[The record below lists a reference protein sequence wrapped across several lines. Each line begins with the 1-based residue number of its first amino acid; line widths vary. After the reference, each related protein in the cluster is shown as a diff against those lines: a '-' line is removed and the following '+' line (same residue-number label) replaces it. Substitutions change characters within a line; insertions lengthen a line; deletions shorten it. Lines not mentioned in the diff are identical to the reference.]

1 MKRSKFMLLVIGAAI
16 IFFGYMKDDSMAA
29 DLQNDPETTSLNY
42 ARVKK
47 AFKGTSTPVEM
58 TAEINK
64 WHDTT
69 DDWRVTGT
77 TIWVTAADGFKGTA
91 ELFVDGKNPGGENRG
106 KWEIKWE
113 GKVTLGEDGK
123 SALVVATADGK
134 GVEGKVKGMTAT
146 WIYTMNYVGD
156 LSKMPDPTNPTCFY
170 NVEGKVEKP

>member
-1 MKRSKFMLLVIGAAI
+1 MKRPKFMLLVIGAAI
-16 IFFGYMKDDSMAA
+16 IFFGYTKDDSLAA
-29 DLQNDPETTSLNY
+29 DLQNNLETTSLNY
-42 ARVKK
+42 SKAKK
-47 AFKGTSTPVEM
+47 TFKGKSTPVEM

-64 WHDTT
+64 WYDAT

-77 TIWVTAADGFKGTA
+77 TIWVKAADGFKGTA
-91 ELFVDGKNPGGENRG
+91 ELFVDARNPNDENRG

-113 GKVTLGEDGK
+113 GKITLGEDGK

-134 GVEGKVKGMTAT
+134 GVEGKVKGMIAT

-170 NVEGKVEKP
+170 TVEGKVEKP

>member
-16 IFFGYMKDDSMAA
+16 IFSGYTKDDSMAA
-29 DLQNDPETTSLNY
+29 DLQNDLKTTSLNY
-42 ARVKK
+42 AKVKK
-47 AFKGTSTPVEM
+47 TFKGKSTPVEM

-64 WHDTT
+64 WHDAT

-91 ELFVDGKNPGGENRG
+91 ELFVDARNPNDKNRG
-106 KWEIKWE
+106 RWEIKWE
-113 GKVTLGEDGK
+113 GKITIGKDGK

-170 NVEGKVEKP
+170 TVEGKVEKP

>member
-1 MKRSKFMLLVIGAAI
+1 MERLKFMLLVIVATI
-16 IFFGYMKDDSMAA
+16 IFSGYMKENSLAS
-29 DLQNDPETTSLNY
+29 DLKNDLGTTSMKY
-42 ARVKK
+42 AKVKK
-47 AFKGTSTPVEM
+47 TFKGKSTPVEM
-58 TAEINK
+58 SAEINK
-64 WHDTT
+64 WHDAT

-91 ELFVDGKNPGGENRG
+91 ELFVDARNPNDENRG

-113 GKVTLGEDGK
+113 GKITIGEDGK

-146 WIYTMNYVGD
+146 WVYTMNYVGD

-170 NVEGKVEKP
+170 NIEGRVEKP